1 MTWDRRRWCTAA
13 GLSLTAG
20 ALPSALWAAGEGSDA
35 AAKDAKE
42 SKGRRA
48 PDAAR
53 GDRFGTVLRPFSAQ
67 SPWNSRPVEPTL
79 DDWEIPKA
87 SYAPALESGKWSTG
101 VFVCQP
107 DDPPMRVVGL
117 PGQKGVWDPDAETT
131 QPEVVLPHW
140 PASVNPA
147 EGLDGHADI
156 VDAEAGIIHSFYKL
170 SRVDDQWCAKQY
182 AWTRLDGRGWGD
194 PAHYFQGAR
203 AAAVPTMGG
212 LVRRHELEEGAGPI
226 RHALAISLTFNAL
239 SADPGY
245 VFPATSADS
254 GLNNNNGRIPE
265 GALLML
271 PPDFDVSKVDD
282 ARLRRIAEAL
292 KVYGGYVV
300 DRNVGTPFVVYCE
313 IGSNAKLHT
322 AKLWNS
328 RAASDLER
336 MRLALRRVSSAKGWL
351 DGNGKPV
358 ELRQPMN
365 LLSMRG
371 AWRSERDDAQARFET
386 WPQAVVLKDAKA
398 GVAVINNSGRHITAV
413 TWAKPQPGQ
422 KLTLTARTGNGAT
435 LRLQLRGGE
444 QGAKGA
450 VAFDS
455 GDLADGK
462 SVTFEWPEK
471 FAGSRLVVRATASGD
486 CWARGDL
493 LPAST

>member
-1 MTWDRRRWCTAA
+1 MAWNRRHWCAA
-13 GLSLTAG
+13 TSLGLTVST
-20 ALPSALWAAGEGSDA
+20 LPSALLA
-35 AAKDAKE
+35 AAEKADKADK
-42 SKGRRA
+42 SDK
-48 PDAAR
+48 
-53 GDRFGTVLRPFSAQ
+53 GDRADKAAAFGTVLRPFSAQ
-67 SPWNSRPVEPTL
+67 SPWNSRPVEPVL

-101 VFVCQP
+101 VFVCAP
-107 DDPPMRVVGL
+107 SDPPMRVVGL
-117 PGQKGVWDPDAETT
+117 PGQPGVWDPDAESTR
-131 QPEVVLPHW
+131 PDVVLPHW
-140 PASVNPA
+140 PASVDPA

-156 VDAEAGIIHSFYKL
+156 VDPEAGIIHSFYKL
-170 SRVDDQWCAKQY
+170 TRVDDRWCAKQY

-226 RHALAISLTFNAL
+226 RHALAISLTFNGL

-245 VFPATSADS
+245 VFPATSADA

-271 PPDFDVSKVDD
+271 PPDFDTSKIDD
-282 ARLRRIAEAL
+282 ARLRRIADAL

-322 AKLWNS
+322 AKIWNS

-351 DGNGKPV
+351 DGHGKPV
-358 ELRQPMN
+358 ELRQPLN

-371 AWRSERDDAQARFET
+371 AWRADRDELQAQAQPRFDT
-386 WPQAVVLKDAKA
+386 WQQAVVFKDAKPGLA
-398 GVAVINNSGRHITAV
+398 LINNAGRHITAV

-422 KLTLTARTGNGAT
+422 KLRLTARTGNGAT
-435 LRLQLRGGE
+435 LRLQVRGGD
-444 QGAKGA
+444 QGARGG
-450 VAFDS
+450 VAYDS

-486 CWARGDL
+486 GWARGEL
-493 LPAST
+493 MPVST